1 MGRNEMSTEK
11 KTYQQQCLVCM
22 EWYDPLPESP
32 RVCLCSF
39 CQRNIKAIITREQST
54 LGVWGASLV
63 DKIERLTDDDHSRY
77 SRIYHA
83 LHSTPDEELSAL
95 RKKIDNT
102 KLKNDAVSEVLL
114 LQDAILLRQERIY
127 TLLQLQ
133 EML

>member
-1 MGRNEMSTEK
+1 MSTEK
-11 KTYQQQCLVCM
+11 KPYQQQCLVCM

-32 RVCLCSF
+32 MVCLCSF
-39 CQRNIKAIITREQST
+39 CQRNIKAIITREQTT

-63 DKIERLTDDDHSRY
+63 DKIARLTDDDHSRY

-83 LHSTPDEELSAL
+83 LDSTPTEELSAL

-102 KLKNDAVSEVLL
+102 KIKNDAVSEVLL

>member
-1 MGRNEMSTEK
+1 MSTEK
-11 KTYQQQCLVCM
+11 IYYQQQCLVCM

-32 RVCLCSF
+32 RICLCSF
-39 CQRNIKAIITREQST
+39 CQRNIRTIITREQST

-63 DKIERLTDDDHSRY
+63 DKIARLTDDDHSRY

>member
-1 MGRNEMSTEK
+1 MSTEK
-11 KTYQQQCLVCM
+11 ISYQQQCLVCM

-39 CQRNIKAIITREQST
+39 CQRNIKAIIIREQST

-83 LHSTPDEELSAL
+83 LDSTPTEELSAL

-102 KLKNDAVSEVLL
+102 KIKNDAVSEVLL

>member
-1 MGRNEMSTEK
+1 MSTEK
-11 KTYQQQCLVCM
+11 IYYQQQCLVCM

-32 RVCLCSF
+32 RICLCSF
-39 CQRNIKAIITREQST
+39 CQRNIRTIITREQST
-54 LGVWGASLV
+54 LGVWGASLA

>member
-1 MGRNEMSTEK
+1 MSTEK
-11 KTYQQQCLVCM
+11 IYYQQQCLVCM

-32 RVCLCSF
+32 RICLCSF
-39 CQRNIKAIITREQST
+39 CQRNIRTIITREQST
-54 LGVWGASLV
+54 LGVWGASLA

-102 KLKNDAVSEVLL
+102 KIKNDAVSEVLL

>member
-1 MGRNEMSTEK
+1 MSTEK
-11 KTYQQQCLVCM
+11 KSHQQKCLVCM

-39 CQRNIKAIITREQST
+39 CQRNIQTIINREQAT

-63 DKIERLTDDDHSRY
+63 DKIERLTDEDHTRY

-83 LHSTPDEELSAL
+83 LHSTPDDQLPAL
-95 RKKIDNT
+95 QKKIDNT

-114 LQDAILLRQERIY
+114 LQDAIMLRQERIY

>member
-1 MGRNEMSTEK
+1 MITEK
-11 KTYQQQCLVCM
+11 ISYQQQCLVCM

-39 CQRNIKAIITREQST
+39 CQRNIRTIITREQST
-54 LGVWGASLV
+54 LAVWGASLV
-63 DKIERLTDDDHSRY
+63 DKIERLSEEDHTRY

-83 LHSTPDEELSAL
+83 LHSTPDEDLSAL

>member
-1 MGRNEMSTEK
+1 MSTEK
-11 KTYQQQCLVCM
+11 KSYQQKCLVCM

-39 CQRNIKAIITREQST
+39 CQRNIKTIITREQAT
-54 LGVWGASLV
+54 LGVWGASLG
-63 DKIERLTDDDHSRY
+63 DMIERLTDDDHSRF

-83 LHSTPDEELSAL
+83 LHSTPEEELPAL
-95 RKKIDNT
+95 RRKIENT
-102 KLKNDAVSEVLL
+102 KKKNDAVSAVLL
-114 LQDAILLRQERIY
+114 LQDSIALRQERIY